1 MYSKI
6 WWKIS
11 IVQKKRIIIKIN
23 VYILAK
29 YHAYVITVYM
39 LCLHVLHSIIHTRI
53 IPLHLYLRLIYWY
66 FILIRYKKKLILM
79 TKLIN
84 NYYIIVSVV
93 YIFVILYFK
102 SLADLNNQ
110 ILNEIWQ

>member
-66 FILIRYKKKLILM
+66 FILIRYKKKPNFDDKIDKQLLYHCVSGI
-79 TKLIN
+79 
-84 NYYIIVSVV
+84 YIC
-93 YIFVILYFK
+93 YFIF
-102 SLADLNNQ
+102 
-110 ILNEIWQ
+110 